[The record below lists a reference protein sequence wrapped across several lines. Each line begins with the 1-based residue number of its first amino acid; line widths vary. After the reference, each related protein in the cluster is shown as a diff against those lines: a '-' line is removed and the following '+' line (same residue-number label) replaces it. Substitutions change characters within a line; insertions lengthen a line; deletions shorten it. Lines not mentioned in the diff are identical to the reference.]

1 MRNEMSFARDVLR
14 RLMALSGL
22 AVVTLAVALPAS
34 AIDNNRA
41 KLKSMSFSID
51 SVDDLQG
58 GVATIR
64 VISTDGR
71 TWNRVRSSR
80 VWLKSRMRVDT
91 KWPGYVVGVTVRLGS
106 CHGENCEDES
116 ILWQKTVVERDYSG
130 SADMSF
136 DTSRLPASA
145 SASNSTAA
153 ILRRCNDKLQPDG
166 PTKSYRF
173 KHSLYAT
180 FTADTAETLNLR
192 FIKSQ
197 PGAGGGWW
205 TKLDHTKT
213 DPITVNVICEPM
225 INAPVGDL
233 QHDFGPFR
241 VQSVKLFLTTYQ
253 SNQQGANPGTTCPA
267 LKVTSRAKAN
277 QAGQVTMRIWRQ
289 KGNGPITSS
298 VRQAT
303 ATFDAGQNGYF
314 ATVEEFENVGTTS
327 YYQFKTE
334 IVSDDTFN
342 PSDGWK
348 DITVHCSSPGGGGL
362 TDVPQDNPGLPE
374 PQARWQGEVAVADS
388 AGRDKR
394 CPRKGE
400 VSFVA
405 TRAVPGKLNYRIQC
419 SNGAFFSGTATGYD
433 KGGGVFEVTGAHDLS
448 VNRTRSI
455 SCTLQ
460 ELQPAPVTLG
470 TGKKDFICKN
480 RNVDPGG
487 DDRLVDTT
495 PDIEDPR
502 PTDCRTKGKRAGRTC
517 GPVSDNGPS
526 DPPRVIV
533 DPPRLACA
541 GGKVVMTARKPVRY
555 ECRCPSGRDL
565 KNAGPNRFRCETGAT
580 AALTCLNGSVRAG
593 RCVCSPSAKK
603 VQIGPSAWRCQRPK
617 TTPGSG
623 TRDKL
628 PVRTGVPDRHQSGII
643 TRFSQGDDGTR
654 KKRKPKRLPMP
665 DTRKAQ

>member
-1 MRNEMSFARDVLR
+1 MRNEMSFARDLLRHLMVL
-14 RLMALSGL
+14 SCL
-22 AVVTLAVALPAS
+22 AVLILAGAVPAS

-41 KLKSMSFSID
+41 KLKSMSFAID

-91 KWPGYVVGVTVRLGS
+91 RWPGYVVGVTVRLGS
-106 CHGENCEDES
+106 CHGENCEDEPF
-116 ILWQKTVVERDYSG
+116 LWQKTVVERDYSG

-145 SASNSTAA
+145 NASNSIAV

-213 DPITVNVICEPM
+213 DPFTVNVICEPM

-233 QHDFGPFR
+233 QHDFGTFR

-253 SNQQGANPGTTCPA
+253 SNQPGANPGTTCPA

-277 QAGQVTMRIWRQ
+277 QAGRVTMRIWRQ

-298 VRQAT
+298 LRQAT
-303 ATFDAGQNGYF
+303 ASFDAGQNGYF
-314 ATVEEFENVGTTS
+314 ATVEEFENVGATS

-334 IVSDDTFN
+334 IVSDGTFN

-374 PQARWQGEVAVADS
+374 PQARWQGEVALADS

-394 CPRKGE
+394 CPRKGA

-405 TRAVPGKLNYRIQC
+405 TRAAPGKFNYRIQC
-419 SNGAFFSGTATGYD
+419 SNGAFFSGAATGYD

-460 ELQPAPVTLG
+460 ELQPAPVTVG
-470 TGKKDFICKN
+470 TNKKDFICKN
-480 RNVDPGG
+480 RSVDPGG
-487 DDRLVDTT
+487 DDRLVDVT
-495 PDIEDPR
+495 PEIEDPK
-502 PTDCRTKGKRAGRTC
+502 PT
-517 GPVSDNGPS
+517 V
-526 DPPRVIV
+526 PPRVIV

-541 GGKVVMTARKPVRY
+541 GGKVVTTARKPVRY
-555 ECRCPSGRDL
+555 ECRCPSGRDP
-565 KNAGPNRFRCETGAT
+565 KSVGPNRYRCESGTM
-580 AALTCLNGSVRAG
+580 AALTCLNGTVRGG
-593 RCVCSPSAKK
+593 RCVCAPSAKK

-617 TTPGSG
+617 ATPGSG
-623 TRDKL
+623 TRDKA
-628 PVRTGVPDRHQSGII
+628 PIRTGVPDRYQSGII
-643 TRFSQGDDGTR
+643 TRFSQGDDAKR
-654 KKRKPKRLPMP
+654 KKRRPKRLPMP
-665 DTRKAQ
+665 DARKVQ